1 MTTAG
6 LIIRYAGFA
15 GIATLCNLGAQRAVF
30 AVLPDGTARLV
41 AALILGTGVGLVV
54 KYLLDKRWIFFDR
67 ARALGTQARR
77 FSLYTLTGVGTT
89 ALFWGAESLFW
100 AIWET
105 RQMRE
110 VGAILGLTAGYVI
123 KYQLDKR
130 FVFRGGEAPSHRQQH
145 QPRP

>member
-1 MTTAG
+1 MS
-6 LIIRYAGFA
+6 RS
-15 GIATLCNLGAQRAVF
+15 
-30 AVLPDGTARLV
+30 
-41 AALILGTGVGLVV
+41 ALILRYGAFAVIAVLVNLVTQRLVLAFPWPAPGTGLAAAIAAGTLTGLVV

-67 ARALGTQARR
+67 SRALGTQARR
-77 FSLYTLTGVGTT
+77 FSLYTLTGVATT

-110 VGAILGLTAGYVI
+110 AGAILGLTAGYVI

-130 FVFRGGEAPSHRQQH
+130 FVFRCD
-145 QPRP
+145 